1 MLFVLDGRIGI
12 DEADELIRKT
22 LYQTN
27 KPVLLVVN
35 KIDSM
40 EMMAESYQFYSLGLG
55 DPIPISTHHGIGIGN
70 LLDKIVF
77 EMKDFKEPA
86 REDSVKLAVIGYPNV
101 GKSTLVNTILGEE
114 RVITSNIPGTTRD
127 AVDTTFIRNNKKYT
141 IIDTAGIKRRGRIY
155 ESTDKYALLR
165 ALKAIDSADVVLL
178 VLDGSRAI
186 INQDKHVAGLILE
199 YLKACVIVVNKWDLV
214 LKDTKTMKEKEEEVL
229 EEFKFLSFSDVCFVS
244 SLKNERIETIFKSI
258 DVAFE
263 NYQRK
268 LKTSVLNEFLLEA
281 TTITPPKL
289 FNKGTARFSYI
300 TQTTIKPPTFVIWVN
315 NLNYL
320 HFSYQRYLENEIRKA
335 FLFKGTPLNII
346 YKKKVD

>member
-1 MLFVLDGRIGI
+1 
-12 DEADELIRKT
+12 
-22 LYQTN
+22 
-27 KPVLLVVN
+27 
-35 KIDSM
+35 
-40 EMMAESYQFYSLGLG
+40 MA
-55 DPIPISTHHGIGIGN
+55 I
-70 LLDKIVF
+70 
-77 EMKDFKEPA
+77 
-86 REDSVKLAVIGYPNV
+86 NV

-335 FLFKGTPLNII
+335 FLFK
-346 YKKKVD
+346 